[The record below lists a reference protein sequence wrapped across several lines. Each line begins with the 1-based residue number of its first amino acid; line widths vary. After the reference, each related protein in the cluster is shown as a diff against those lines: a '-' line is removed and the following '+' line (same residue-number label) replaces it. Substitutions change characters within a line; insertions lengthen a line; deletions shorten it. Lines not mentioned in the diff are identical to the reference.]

1 MPWKCFK
8 VYHPMEYSGV
18 MVIFLATKM
27 TSAKMGLRMVQ
38 GRGRGAKNILMDPI
52 HVKKVYSPRVF

>member
-1 MPWKCFK
+1 
-8 VYHPMEYSGV
+8 MEYSGV